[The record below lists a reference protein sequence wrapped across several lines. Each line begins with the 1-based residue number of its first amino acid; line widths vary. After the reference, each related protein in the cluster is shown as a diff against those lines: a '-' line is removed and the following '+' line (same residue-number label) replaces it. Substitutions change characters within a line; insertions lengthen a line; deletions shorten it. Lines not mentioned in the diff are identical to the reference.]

1 LPYTPSVCSSINIR
15 GKVSHPYRITG
26 KIMVL
31 YILIFM
37 FLDSKREDKSSGL
50 NGNKHYPNSISS

>member
-1 LPYTPSVCSSINIR
+1 
-15 GKVSHPYRITG
+15 
-26 KIMVL
+26 L

-37 FLDSKREDKSSGL
+37 FLDSKREGKKGSGL